1 VRPAAAALGLALL
14 LAGAPA
20 AAQAPAGA
28 ATALSAELAAAK
40 TAVKAKDWAAAEAA
54 LQRAEKAA
62 MAASAPVSPAEL
74 GSIWMIRGVI
84 FRAQAD
90 PKGRYNDQWRQALVV
105 DNSLPWDESL
115 IADGDAFSLFEALRV
130 EVRGR
135 AKAPVGLPE
144 AVGAAKAFVDGQRVK
159 AGDSALSGVHLAQVT
174 CPDACTYGA
183 WTTLQ
188 PPPSWLQLCP
198 GGVDTAAAPAED
210 DDEFEGMGPVFGV
223 QGGGGAAK
231 ACPAPAVAATTAP
244 PLGKAARGGTAK
256 ADPPDR
262 SGTGGGGGGKGPVIL
277 MASGG
282 ALVLG
287 AVGLN
292 FGLAAPAWQAIEDAR
307 ATPAD
312 LTRAEADQLSR
323 SFNVARGLTLGVG
336 VAGLGLGAT
345 GLSLQLSERTSLS
358 PTLSPGGAG
367 LRGRF

>member
-1 VRPAAAALGLALL
+1 MRAAAATLGLALL
-14 LAGAPA
+14 LAGVPA
-20 AAQAPAGA
+20 AAADAPAG
-28 ATALSAELAAAK
+28 LAAEITAAK
-40 TAVKAKDWAAAEAA
+40 AAVKAKDWAAAEAA
-54 LQRAEKAA
+54 LQRAERAA
-62 MAASAPVSPAEL
+62 MGASGPVTPADL

-90 PKGRYNDQWRQALVV
+90 PKGRYNDQWRQALAV

-135 AKAPVGLPE
+135 AKAPVGLPA

-159 AGDSALSGVHLAQVT
+159 AEDSVLAGVHLAQVT

-188 PPPSWLQLCP
+188 PPPAWLQLCP
-198 GGVDTAAAPAED
+198 GGVDTAAAPAEE

-223 QGGGGAAK
+223 QGGGGGAK
-231 ACPAPAVAATTAP
+231 ACPAAAVAATTAP
-244 PLGKAARGGTAK
+244 PLGKPARGATAK
-256 ADPPDR
+256 ADPPAR
-262 SGTGGGGGGKGPVIL
+262 SGGGGGNKGPVIL

-307 ATPAD
+307 AAPAD
-312 LTRAEADQLSR
+312 LTRTEADQLSR

-358 PTLSPGGAG
+358 PTLTPGGAG